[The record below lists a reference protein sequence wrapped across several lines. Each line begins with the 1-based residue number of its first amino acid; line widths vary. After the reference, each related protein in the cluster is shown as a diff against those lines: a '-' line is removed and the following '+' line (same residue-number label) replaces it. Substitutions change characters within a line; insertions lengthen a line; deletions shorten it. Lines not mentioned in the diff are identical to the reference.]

1 MQTKGTKTM
10 KRNNTL
16 TPRQAQ
22 TGGYRPLTNAYELP
36 REKDLLAG
44 ALADLRRGRIQ
55 HVRVRVRG
63 GLEVWRRGMGK

>member
-1 MQTKGTKTM
+1 M
-10 KRNNTL
+10 KRTKTL
-16 TPRQAQ
+16 TPRQAR

-36 REKDLLAG
+36 REKALLEG

-63 GLEVWRRGMGK
+63 GVEVWRRGMGK